1 MFNVNSKFLTIV
13 FLVITTFI
21 VNLSFIDA
29 SFKKFNNEKILYPSV
44 TSKHI
49 FEHSDIDDNFQWVRR
64 SHENGSIFKLSA
76 NIKEDQK
83 KKTFSII
90 KRIIIFFKFYRI
102 KNNK

>member
-83 KKTFSII
+83 N
-90 KRIIIFFKFYRI
+90 IFNHQEDYHIFKFYRI